1 MKLDLERQRKKVL
14 AGVLMSIALL
24 LAGKSVF
31 DFQTVRVVAPVDP
44 AKPADPSNPQ
54 KPNIKMGHHAWRDLT
69 LDYQR
74 LQLTE
79 NRLYEGTGRN
89 IFRSDVVVGR
99 IKVPAPPDPAPPIPV
114 AETAVATIRLRFFGF
129 ASMPNEPRKAFLGED
144 DSVFV
149 ASEGEIVNRRYRV
162 LKIDP
167 NSVILEDL
175 IEKSLHRL
183 SLPS

>member
-31 DFQTVRVVAPVDP
+31 DFQTVRFPASVQP
-44 AKPADPSNPQ
+44 AKLADPSNLQ
-54 KPNIKMGHHAWRDLT
+54 KPNIKMGHDAWRDPT

-99 IKVPAPPDPAPPIPV
+99 RKVPAPPDPAPPIPV
-114 AETAVATIRLRFFGF
+114 AETAVVIIRLRFFGF
-129 ASMPNEPRKAFLGED
+129 ASMPNEPRKAFFGEE

-162 LKIDP
+162 LKIDL
-167 NSVILEDL
+167 NFVILEDL
-175 IEKSLHRL
+175 IQQSVHRL
-183 SLPS
+183 TYPS